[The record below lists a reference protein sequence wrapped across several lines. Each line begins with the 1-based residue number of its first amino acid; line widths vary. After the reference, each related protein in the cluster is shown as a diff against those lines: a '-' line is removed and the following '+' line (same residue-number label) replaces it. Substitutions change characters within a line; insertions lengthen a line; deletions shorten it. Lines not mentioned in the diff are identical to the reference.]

1 MVLRRRPRIIPARA
15 GFTIRPTRRLRRSPD
30 HPRSRGVYYTR
41 LEADDR
47 YVGSSPLA
55 RGLHRRRRA
64 RVGAP
69 RIIPARAGF
78 TKRDPYLTMRTTD
91 HPRSRGVYARLQ
103 PRAGHLP
110 RIIPARAG
118 FTQRYVTRRT
128 DPWDHPRS
136 RGVYS
141 SVSTVSAGGLGSS
154 PLARGLRVQHPS
166 PRWRR
171 ADHPRSRGVYATA
184 FHTVDR
190 EDGSSPLARGLLPV
204 DVLHDLGLGIIP
216 ARAGFTC
223 WPARSASSWADHPR
237 SRGVYR
243 RSRLILSLIP
253 GSSPLARGLP
263 DGEGH
268 VPQRSRI
275 IPARA
280 GFTLADP

>member
-1 MVLRRRPRIIPARA
+1 
-15 GFTIRPTRRLRRSPD
+15 
-30 HPRSRGVYYTR
+30 
-41 LEADDR
+41 
-47 YVGSSPLA
+47 
-55 RGLHRRRRA
+55 
-64 RVGAP
+64 
-69 RIIPARAGF
+69 
-78 TKRDPYLTMRTTD
+78 MRTTD

-237 SRGVYR
+237 SRGVY
-243 RSRLILSLIP
+243 SSTSTLICP
-253 GSSPLARGLP
+253 PGGSSPLARGLP
-263 DGEGH
+263 AKPINFIINTG
-268 VPQRSRI
+268 I

-280 GFTLADP
+280 GFTSGWNGSQGGRPDHPRSRGVYFWMFAVDWACEGSSPLARGLLTPLRGRGH